1 MDGTPLGCAETRLV
15 RISLHID
22 GSMQHVI
29 PQWLPLGGVRLLL
42 YAVPSKH
49 MTPSQIKTSLLA
61 TTLCA
66 ALTACGGGDD
76 SETPTTTP
84 TASAFVACFDV
95 SAGVA
100 YTMADVDEGGDDA
113 GHHGVQMLKE
123 SFEGA
128 VRSAGVNLTDTNGI
142 RTSTGF
148 AGYWSQE
155 SNGLRFWGGLGYD
168 STGAVL
174 TKTLHSDGFVL
185 PLARQAGQSTVLAYT
200 DTISY
205 LSGTKAGQTETAS
218 HQETWTFEGFES
230 LTLGGKTFTDTC
242 RVKTTSSQID
252 GAITLWFA
260 KGFGIIRGRHTNS
273 AGVMRE
279 ESSLETITAQP

>member
-1 MDGTPLGCAETRLV
+1 
-15 RISLHID
+15 
-22 GSMQHVI
+22 
-29 PQWLPLGGVRLLL
+29 
-42 YAVPSKH
+42 

-66 ALTACGGGDD
+66 ALTACGGGGDD

-84 TASAFVACFDV
+84 TASAFAACFDV
-95 SAGVA
+95 TAGVA

-113 GHHGVQMLKE
+113 GHHGVQMVKE
-123 SFEGA
+123 SFEGVA
-128 VRSAGVNLTDTNGI
+128 RTAGVNLTDTNGI

-155 SNGLRFWGGLGYD
+155 SNGLRFWGGLDYD
-168 STGAVL
+168 STGTAL

-185 PLARQAGQSTVLAYT
+185 PLATQAGQSTALTYT

-205 LSGTKAGQTETAS
+205 LSGAKAGQTETAS

-242 RVKTTSSQID
+242 RVKTTSGLID

-260 KGFGIIRGRHTNS
+260 KGFGVVRGRHTNS

-279 ESSLETITAQP
+279 ESSLQTITAQP